1 MDLLAGKYGGL
12 RGPFRTGLLFLF
24 HLAWKS
30 RVRLPVLI
38 AIGFMVLDI
47 RMHLE
52 INIDLGRAG
61 RQAVPLLGQG
71 NNQAPVI
78 DLDASDSEETYT
90 GEEDSASY
98 TTDSYTLHSEC
109 TSDSSDEEDEL
120 NNDQPPV
127 TDDASSRDES
137 PVMLR

>member
-1 MDLLAGKYGGL
+1 MIDLVASKYGGF
-12 RGPFRTGLLFLF
+12 RGPFKTGLMFLF

-47 RMHLE
+47 RMQLE

-71 NNQAPVI
+71 NDQAHVI
-78 DLDASDSEETYT
+78 DLDDTDSEESYT
-90 GEEDSASY
+90 GEEDSGSY

-109 TSDSSDEEDEL
+109 ISDSSDEEDEH
-120 NNDQPPV
+120 NNDQSLATDNINV
-127 TDDASSRDES
+127 TEES
-137 PVMLR
+137 QVT